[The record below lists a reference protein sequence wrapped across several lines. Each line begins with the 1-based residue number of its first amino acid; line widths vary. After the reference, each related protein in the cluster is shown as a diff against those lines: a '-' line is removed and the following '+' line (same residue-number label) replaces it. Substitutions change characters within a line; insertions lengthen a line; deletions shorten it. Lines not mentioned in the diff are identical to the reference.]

1 MDDLKTVALPLLPL
15 PDGVVAPQM
24 VVNLVID
31 SQQARAAIDAARR
44 GDGRL
49 VLVPQLDERRYA
61 RIGTIAQVEQDERAA
76 DGTRAVLIR
85 GLERAT
91 IGAGQGDDGGAL
103 RVTVQQAV
111 TFDSDPARTAEL
123 AREYRAVVG
132 EILERRRARGVAAAI
147 AEITD
152 PGALADTAMYSPDLQ
167 ADRKVEVLE
176 TLDVTARL
184 EKVLAWA
191 NETLAELTVRE
202 DVHKRTTEQIDRTQR
217 EAILRQ
223 QLAAI
228 RAELGED
235 EDGDVIAEY
244 EQKLADAD
252 LPDEVRASAEKELRR
267 MERMGE
273 QNPEHGWIRT
283 WLDRILELPWGKRTD
298 DHLDLQSARQVLD
311 EDHTYLDDI
320 KDRLI
325 EFLAVRKLRQ
335 ERDLGPEAGRG
346 TGAILALMGP
356 PGTGK
361 TSLGESVAR
370 ALGRKFVRVALGGV
384 RDEAEIR
391 GHRRTY
397 VGAQPGRIARA
408 MAEAQTMNPVVLL
421 DEIDKVAAD
430 WRGDPSAALLEVL
443 DPEQNHTFRDHYLEV
458 DLDLSEVLF
467 IATGNVVDT
476 IPAPLLD
483 RMEVVGLDGYSDHE
497 KIAIARNHLLPRQVS
512 RAGLRPDE
520 IDVTDAALTAITD
533 GYTRESGVRSLERQL
548 GKLVRKVV
556 TRSATGEMSLPATID
571 ADQVKDLLGRPPVHH
586 EQVAERTS
594 VPGVATGLAVT
605 GMGGDVLFIE
615 ANRTKGEPSLTVTG
629 QLGDVM
635 RESAEIALSYVRANA
650 RDLGLPDD
658 VLEHARIHLH
668 VPAGAIPKDGPSA
681 GITMT
686 TALISLLRGQPVA
699 NDLGMTGE
707 VTLQGL
713 VLPIGGVKQKLLAAH
728 RAGLRQVV
736 IPRRNGDDLED
747 VPDHVREDLQIH
759 LADRMADVLD
769 IALPAVVPAAAAAA

>member
-1 MDDLKTVALPLLPL
+1 MDDLKTAALPLLPL
-15 PDGVVAPQM
+15 PDGGVAPQM
-24 VVNLVID
+24 VVNLVVD

-44 GDGRL
+44 ADGRL
-49 VLVPQLDERRYA
+49 VLVPQIDGRRYA
-61 RIGTIAQVEQDERAA
+61 SIGTIALVEQDERAA
-76 DGTRAVLIR
+76 DGTRAVLLR
-85 GLERAT
+85 GLGRAT
-91 IGAGQGDDGGAL
+91 IGAGRGDEDGVL
-103 RVTVQQAV
+103 RVGVE
-111 TFDSDPARTAEL
+111 PAASVDTNPVRTREL
-123 AREYRAVVG
+123 AREYRAVLG
-132 EILERRRARGVAAAI
+132 EILERRRARGVAAAV
-147 AEITD
+147 AEITE
-152 PGALADTAMYSPDLQ
+152 PGTLADTALYSPDLSVE
-167 ADRKVEVLE
+167 RKVEVLE

-184 EKVLAWA
+184 DKVLGWA
-191 NETLAELTVRE
+191 KETLAELAVRE
-202 DVHKRTTEQIDRTQR
+202 DVHKRTTEQLDKTQR

-235 EDGDVIAEY
+235 DEGDVIAEY
-244 EQKLADAD
+244 EQKLAESDMPDA
-252 LPDEVRASAEKELRR
+252 VRAAAEKELRR

-283 WLDRILELPWGKRTD
+283 WLDRILELPWNTRTD
-298 DHLDLQSARQVLD
+298 DQLDLRAARTVLD

-346 TGAILALMGP
+346 SGAILALIGP

-408 MAEAQTMNPVVLL
+408 MAEAGSMNPVVLL

-467 IATGNVVDT
+467 IATGNMADT

-483 RMEVVGLDGYSDHE
+483 RMEIVQLDGYSDNE
-497 KIAIARNHLLPRQVS
+497 KVAIARNHLLPRQIA
-512 RAGLRPDE
+512 RAGLRDGE
-520 IDVTDAALTAITD
+520 VTVTDAALTAIAD
-533 GYTRESGVRSLERQL
+533 GYTREAGVRSLERQI
-548 GKLVRKVV
+548 GKLIRKVV
-556 TRSATGEMSLPATID
+556 TRTATGELQTPVTVD
-571 ADQVKDLLGRPPVHH
+571 ADQITDLLGRPKVHH

-605 GMGGDVLFIE
+605 GMGGEVLFIE
-615 ANRTKGEPSLTVTG
+615 ANSTSGDPGLTVTG

-650 RDLGLPDD
+650 EQLGLPAD
-658 VLEHARIHLH
+658 VLERTRVHLH
-668 VPAGAIPKDGPSA
+668 VPAGAVPKDGPSA
-681 GITMT
+681 GIAMT
-686 TALISLLRGQPVA
+686 TALVSLLRGQPIASDV
-699 NDLGMTGE
+699 GMTGE

-728 RAGLRQVV
+728 RAGLRRIVL
-736 IPRRNGDDLED
+736 PRRNGDDLED
-747 VPDHVREDLQIH
+747 VPAHVLDDLQIN
-759 LADRMADVLD
+759 LADRLADVLD
-769 IALPAVVPAAAAAA
+769 VALPAGIPAAAAA

>member
-1 MDDLKTVALPLLPL
+1 MDDVTTVALPLLPL

-24 VVNLVID
+24 VVNMVVD
-31 SQQARAAIDAARR
+31 SDEARRAVDAARA

-49 VLVPQLDERRYA
+49 VLVPQIAGRYGS
-61 RIGTIAQVEQDERAA
+61 IGTIGMVEQDEQAA
-76 DGTRAVLIR
+76 DGTRAVLVR
-85 GLERAT
+85 GIERAR
-91 IGAGQGDDGGAL
+91 IGAGRDDEHGAL
-103 RVTVQQAV
+103 RVVVEPVPSTS
-111 TFDSDPARTAEL
+111 SDPARTAQL
-123 AREYRAVVG
+123 AREYRAVLG
-132 EILERRRARGVAAAI
+132 EILRRRRARGVAAAV

-152 PGALADTAMYSPDLQ
+152 PGTLADTALYSPDLTVE
-167 ADRKVEVLE
+167 RKVEVLE

-184 EKVLAWA
+184 EKVLGWA
-191 NETLAELTVRE
+191 KDTLADVTVSD
-202 DVHKRTTEQIDRTQR
+202 DVRKRTSDQIDRSQR

-235 EDGDVIAEY
+235 DDGDLIAEY

-252 LPDEVRASAEKELRR
+252 MPDDVRSFAEKELRR

-283 WLDRILELPWGKRTD
+283 WLDRILEVPWGTRTD
-298 DHLDLQSARQVLD
+298 DNLDLDAARVVLD

-325 EFLAVRKLRQ
+325 EFLAVRKLRT
-335 ERDLGPEAGRG
+335 ERDLGPETGRG
-346 TGAILALMGP
+346 TGAILALVGP

-370 ALGRKFVRVALGGV
+370 ALGRRFVRVALGGV

-408 MAEAQTMNPVVLL
+408 LAEAGTVNPVILL
-421 DEIDKVAAD
+421 DEIDKVASD

-476 IPAPLLD
+476 IPGPLLD
-483 RMEVVGLDGYSDHE
+483 RMEVVRLDGYSDNE
-497 KIAIARNHLLPRQVS
+497 KVAIARNHLLPRQVA
-512 RAGLRPDE
+512 RAGLRDDE
-520 IDVTDAALTAITD
+520 LELTDAALTAIAD
-533 GYTRESGVRSLERQL
+533 GYTREAGVRSLERQL

-556 TRSATGEMSLPATID
+556 TRIATGEAEAPVTVD
-571 ADQVKDLLGRPPVHH
+571 ADQIADLLGRPTVHH

-615 ANRTKGEPSLTVTG
+615 ANRTNGEAGLTVTG

-650 RDLGLPDD
+650 SALGLPDD
-658 VLEHARIHLH
+658 VLDSTRIHLH

-686 TALISLLRGQPVA
+686 TALVSLLRGQPVA
-699 NDLGMTGE
+699 SDIGMTGE
-707 VTLQGL
+707 ITLQGL

-728 RAGLRQVV
+728 RAGLRRVV
-736 IPRRNGDDLED
+736 LPRRNADDLDD
-747 VPDHVREDLQIH
+747 VPEHVCEDLDVT
-759 LADRMADVLD
+759 LADRYDQVLAA
-769 IALPAVVPAAAAAA
+769 ALPDPDTAVGIAA

>member
-1 MDDLKTVALPLLPL
+1 MDDLKTAALPLLPL
-15 PDGVVAPQM
+15 PDGVVAPTM
-24 VVNLVID
+24 VVNLVVD

-49 VLVPQLDERRYA
+49 ILVPQIEGRRYA
-61 RIGTIAQVEQDERAA
+61 NVGTVASVEQDERGA

-91 IGAGQGDDGGAL
+91 VGAGRGDELGGLHVAYEI
-103 RVTVQQAV
+103 AEPYH
-111 TFDSDPARTAEL
+111 SDPERTKQL
-123 AREYRAVVG
+123 VREYRAVLG
-132 EILERRRARGVAAAI
+132 EILDRRRARGVAAAV
-147 AEITD
+147 AEITE
-152 PGALADTAMYSPDLQ
+152 PGTLADTALYSPDLSVE
-167 ADRKVEVLE
+167 RKVEVLE
-176 TLDVTARL
+176 TLDVTERL
-184 EKVLAWA
+184 EKVLEWA
-191 NETLAELTVRE
+191 KETLSELAVRE

-235 EDGDVIAEY
+235 DDGDVIAEY
-244 EQKLADAD
+244 EQKLADSGM
-252 LPDEVRASAEKELRR
+252 PDDVRAFAEKELRR

-273 QNPEHGWIRT
+273 QNPEHGWVRT
-283 WLDRILELPWGKRTD
+283 WLDRILELPWDTRTD
-298 DHLDLQSARQVLD
+298 DQLDLQAARTVLD

-346 TGAILALMGP
+346 SGAILALVGP

-370 ALGRKFVRVALGGV
+370 ALGRNFVRVALGGV

-397 VGAQPGRIARA
+397 VGAQPGRVARA
-408 MAEAQTMNPVVLL
+408 MAEAGSMNPVVLL

-458 DLDLSEVLF
+458 DFDLSEVLF
-467 IATGNVVDT
+467 VATGNVADT

-483 RMEVVGLDGYSDHE
+483 RMEIVYLDGYSDNE
-497 KIAIARNHLLPRQVS
+497 KVAIARNHLLPRQIA
-512 RAGLRPDE
+512 RAGLRDDE
-520 IDVTDAALTAITD
+520 LTVTDAALTAITD
-533 GYTRESGVRSLERQL
+533 GYTREAGVRSLERQL

-556 TRSATGEMSLPATID
+556 TRSATGEMATPVTVD
-571 ADQVKDLLGRPPVHH
+571 ADQVTDLLGRIKVHH

-615 ANRTKGEPSLTVTG
+615 ANRTSGEPGLTVTG

-650 RDLGLPDD
+650 TELGLPAD
-658 VLEHARIHLH
+658 VLDRTRIHLH

-686 TALISLLRGQPVA
+686 TALVSLLRGQPVA
-699 NDLGMTGE
+699 NDVGMTGE

-728 RAGLRQVV
+728 RAGLRRIVL
-736 IPRRNGDDLED
+736 PRRNGEDLED
-747 VPDHVREDLQIH
+747 LPEHVLGDLQVT
-759 LADRMADVLD
+759 LADRMTDVLD
-769 IALPAVVPAAAAAA
+769 VALPAAAPAAAAA

>member
-1 MDDLKTVALPLLPL
+1 MDDVTTVALPLLPL

-24 VVNLVID
+24 VVNMVAESD
-31 SQQARAAIDAARR
+31 QARRAVDAARA

-49 VLVPQLDERRYA
+49 VLVPQIAGRYA
-61 RIGTIAQVEQDERAA
+61 QIGTIGMVEQDEHAA
-76 DGTRAVLIR
+76 DGTRAVLVR
-85 GLERAT
+85 GIERAR
-91 IGAGQGDDGGAL
+91 IGAGRDDERGGL
-103 RVTVQQAV
+103 HVAV
-111 TFDSDPARTAEL
+111 EPVDSASSDPARTTEL
-123 AREYRAVVG
+123 AREYRAVLG
-132 EILERRRARGVAAAI
+132 EILRRRRARGVAAAV

-152 PGALADTAMYSPDLQ
+152 PGTLADTALYSPDLPVE
-167 ADRKVEVLE
+167 RKVEVLE

-184 EKVLAWA
+184 EKVLGWA
-191 NETLAELTVRE
+191 QDTLADVTVSE
-202 DVHKRTTEQIDRTQR
+202 DVRKRTTEQIDRSQR

-235 EDGDVIAEY
+235 DDGDLIAEY
-244 EQKLADAD
+244 EQRLTDAGM
-252 LPDEVRASAEKELRR
+252 PDDVREFAGKELRR

-283 WLDRILELPWGKRTD
+283 WLDRILELPWGTRTED
-298 DHLDLQSARQVLD
+298 NLDLTAARVVLD
-311 EDHTYLDDI
+311 TDHTYLEDI

-325 EFLAVRKLRQ
+325 EFLAVRKLRA
-335 ERDLGPEAGRG
+335 ERELGHETGRG
-346 TGAILALMGP
+346 TGAILALVGP

-370 ALGRKFVRVALGGV
+370 ALGRRFVRVALGGV

-408 MAEAQTMNPVVLL
+408 LAEAGAANPVILL
-421 DEIDKVAAD
+421 DEIDKVASD
-430 WRGDPSAALLEVL
+430 WRGDPSSALLEVL

-476 IPAPLLD
+476 IPGPLLD
-483 RMEVVGLDGYSDHE
+483 RMEVVRLDGYSDDE
-497 KIAIARNHLLPRQVS
+497 KVAIAHKHLLPRQVA
-512 RAGLRPDE
+512 RAGLRDDE
-520 IDVTDAALTAITD
+520 LDLTDAALTAIAD
-533 GYTRESGVRSLERQL
+533 GYTREAGVRGLERQL

-556 TRSATGEMSLPATID
+556 MRIATGEATAPVTVD
-571 ADQVKDLLGRPPVHH
+571 ADAVTDLLGRPTVHH

-615 ANRTKGEPSLTVTG
+615 ANRTNGEPGLTITG

-635 RESAEIALSYVRANA
+635 RESAEIALSYVRANTA
-650 RDLGLPDD
+650 TLGLPDD
-658 VLEHARIHLH
+658 VLDTTRIHVH

-686 TALISLLRGQPVA
+686 TALVSLLRGQPVA
-699 NDLGMTGE
+699 SDLGMTGE
-707 VTLQGL
+707 ITLQGL

-728 RAGLRQVV
+728 RAGLRRVV
-736 IPRRNGDDLED
+736 LPRRNADDLDD
-747 VPDHVREDLQIH
+747 VPEHVREDVDIT
-759 LADRMADVLD
+759 LADRYDQVLAA
-769 IALPAVVPAAAAAA
+769 ALPAVEVPAAA

>member
-1 MDDLKTVALPLLPL
+1 MDDLKTAALPLLPL

-24 VVNLVID
+24 VVNVVVD
-31 SQQARAAIDAARR
+31 SQTARAAIDVARR

-49 VLVPQLDERRYA
+49 VLVPQIDGRYA
-61 RIGTIAQVEQDERAA
+61 NIGTIALVEQDERAA
-76 DGTRAVLIR
+76 DGTRAVLLR

-91 IGAGQGDDGGAL
+91 IGAGRGDEGGAL
-103 RVTVQQAV
+103 RVAV
-111 TFDSDPARTAEL
+111 APAMSIDTNPTRTAQL
-123 AREYRAVVG
+123 AREYRAVLG
-132 EILERRRARGVAAAI
+132 EILERRRARGAAAAI

-152 PGALADTAMYSPDLQ
+152 FGALADTAMYSPELP
-167 ADRKVEVLE
+167 AERKVEVLE

-184 EKVLAWA
+184 DKVLGWA
-191 NETLAELTVRE
+191 KETLAELVVRD
-202 DVHKRTTEQIDRTQR
+202 DVHKRTTEQLDRTQR

-235 EDGDVIAEY
+235 DDGDLIAEY
-244 EQKLADAD
+244 EKKLADGG
-252 LPDEVRASAEKELRR
+252 LPDAVRASAEKELRR

-283 WLDRILELPWGKRTD
+283 WLDRILELPWNARTED
-298 DHLDLQSARQVLD
+298 KLDLRAARTVLD

-346 TGAILALMGP
+346 SGAILALVGP

-370 ALGRKFVRVALGGV
+370 ALGRKFVRIALGGV

-408 MAEAQTMNPVVLL
+408 MAEAGSMNPVMLL

-430 WRGDPSAALLEVL
+430 WRGDPTAALLEVL

-467 IATGNVVDT
+467 IATGNMIDT

-483 RMEVVGLDGYSDHE
+483 RMEVVFLDGYSDNE
-497 KIAIARNHLLPRQVS
+497 KIAIARNHLLPRQVA
-512 RAGLRPDE
+512 RAGLRADE
-520 IDVTDAALTAITD
+520 LTVTDAALAAIAD
-533 GYTRESGVRSLERQL
+533 GYTREAGVRNLERQL

-556 TRSATGEMSLPATID
+556 TRTATGEMTAPLTVD
-571 ADQVKDLLGRPPVHH
+571 AGHVPDLLGRPKVHH

-605 GMGGDVLFIE
+605 GAGGDVLFIE
-615 ANRTKGEPSLTVTG
+615 ANRTKGEPGLTITG

-650 RDLGLPDD
+650 HALGLPDD
-658 VLEHARIHLH
+658 VLERTRIHLH

-686 TALISLLRGQPVA
+686 TALVSLLRGQPIASDV
-699 NDLGMTGE
+699 GMTGE

-728 RAGLRQVV
+728 RAGLRRIVL
-736 IPRRNGDDLED
+736 PRRNGDDLED
-747 VPDHVREDLQIH
+747 VPEHVLDDLQIH

-769 IALPAVVPAAAAAA
+769 VALPTVAPAVAA

>member
-1 MDDLKTVALPLLPL
+1 MNDVTTETLPLLPL

-24 VVNLVID
+24 VVNMVAD
-31 SQQARAAIDAARR
+31 SDQARRAVDAARA

-49 VLVPQLDERRYA
+49 VLVPQIAGRYGS
-61 RIGTIAQVEQDERAA
+61 IGTIGMVEQDERAA
-76 DGTRAVLIR
+76 DGTRAVLVR
-85 GLERAT
+85 GIERAR
-91 IGAGQGDDGGAL
+91 IGAGRDDERGGL
-103 RVTVQQAV
+103 RVVVEPVASIS
-111 TFDSDPARTAEL
+111 SDPARTTQL
-123 AREYRAVVG
+123 AREYRAVLG
-132 EILERRRARGVAAAI
+132 EILRRRRARGVAAAV

-152 PGALADTAMYSPDLQ
+152 PGTLADTALYSPDLTVE
-167 ADRKVEVLE
+167 RKVEVLE

-184 EKVLAWA
+184 KKVLAWA
-191 NETLAELTVRE
+191 RDTLADVTVAD
-202 DVHKRTTEQIDRTQR
+202 DVRKRTSDQIDRSQR

-235 EDGDVIAEY
+235 DDGDLIAEY
-244 EQKLADAD
+244 EQKLADAGM
-252 LPDEVRASAEKELRR
+252 PDDVRSFAEKELRR

-273 QNPEHGWIRT
+273 QNPEHGWVRT
-283 WLDRILELPWGKRTD
+283 WLDRILELPWGARTD
-298 DHLDLQSARQVLD
+298 DNLDLDAARVVLD
-311 EDHTYLDDI
+311 EDHTYLEDI

-325 EFLAVRKLRQ
+325 EFLAVRKLRT
-335 ERDLGPEAGRG
+335 ERDLGPETGRG
-346 TGAILALMGP
+346 SGAILALVGP

-370 ALGRKFVRVALGGV
+370 ALGRRFVRVALGGV

-408 MAEAQTMNPVVLL
+408 LADAGTVNPVLLL
-421 DEIDKVAAD
+421 DEIDKVASD

-476 IPAPLLD
+476 ISGPLLD
-483 RMEVVGLDGYSDHE
+483 RMEVVRLDGYSDNE
-497 KIAIARNHLLPRQVS
+497 KVAIARYHLLPRQVA
-512 RAGLRPDE
+512 RAGLRDDE
-520 IDVTDAALTAITD
+520 LDLTDAALTAIAD
-533 GYTRESGVRSLERQL
+533 GYTREAGVRSLERQL

-556 TRSATGEMSLPATID
+556 TRIATGDATPPVTVD
-571 ADQVKDLLGRPPVHH
+571 ADQVADLLGRPTVHH

-615 ANRTKGEPSLTVTG
+615 ANRTNGEAGLTITG

-635 RESAEIALSYVRANA
+635 RESAEIAVSYVRANTA
-650 RDLGLPDD
+650 ALGLPDD
-658 VLEHARIHLH
+658 VLDTTRIHLH

-686 TALISLLRGQPVA
+686 TALVSLLRGQPVA

-707 VTLQGL
+707 ITLQGL

-728 RAGLRQVV
+728 RAGLRRVV
-736 IPRRNGDDLED
+736 LPRRNADDLDDVPERVRDDLE
-747 VPDHVREDLQIH
+747 VT
-759 LADRMADVLD
+759 LADRYDQVL
-769 IALPAVVPAAAAAA
+769 AAAFSDTGAQLPTAA

>member
-1 MDDLKTVALPLLPL
+1 MDDVTTVALPLLPL

-24 VVNLVID
+24 VVNMVAESD
-31 SQQARAAIDAARR
+31 QARRAIDAARA

-49 VLVPQLDERRYA
+49 VLVPQMAGRYA
-61 RIGTIAQVEQDERAA
+61 QIGTIGMVEQDEQAA
-76 DGTRAVLIR
+76 DGTRAVLVR
-85 GLERAT
+85 GIERAR
-91 IGAGQGDDGGAL
+91 IGAGRDDEHGGL
-103 RVTVQQAV
+103 RVAV
-111 TFDSDPARTAEL
+111 EPVAPTSSDPARTAQL
-123 AREYRAVVG
+123 AREYRAVLG
-132 EILERRRARGVAAAI
+132 EILRRRRASGVAAAV

-152 PGALADTAMYSPDLQ
+152 PGTLADTALYSPDLTVE
-167 ADRKVEVLE
+167 RRVEVLE

-184 EKVLAWA
+184 EKVLGWA
-191 NETLAELTVRE
+191 KDTLADVTVSDEVR
-202 DVHKRTTEQIDRTQR
+202 KRTSDQIDRSQR

-235 EDGDVIAEY
+235 DDGDLIAEY
-244 EQKLADAD
+244 EQRLADAGMR
-252 LPDEVRASAEKELRR
+252 DEVRSFAQKELRR

-283 WLDRILELPWGKRTD
+283 WLDHILELPWGNRTED
-298 DHLDLQSARQVLD
+298 NLDLDAARVVLD
-311 EDHTYLDDI
+311 EDHTYLEDI

-325 EFLAVRKLRQ
+325 EFLAVRKLRT
-335 ERDLGPEAGRG
+335 ERDLGPETGRG
-346 TGAILALMGP
+346 TGAILALIGP

-370 ALGRKFVRVALGGV
+370 ALGRQFVRVALGGV

-408 MAEAQTMNPVVLL
+408 LAEAGTANPVILL
-421 DEIDKVAAD
+421 DEIDKVASD

-476 IPAPLLD
+476 IPSPLLD
-483 RMEVVGLDGYSDHE
+483 RMEVVRLDGYSDNE
-497 KIAIARNHLLPRQVS
+497 KVAIARNHLLPRQVA
-512 RAGLRPDE
+512 RAGIRDDE
-520 IDVTDAALTAITD
+520 LDLTDAALTAIAD
-533 GYTRESGVRSLERQL
+533 GYTREAGVRNLERQL

-556 TRSATGEMSLPATID
+556 TRIATGDAEPPVTVD
-571 ADQVKDLLGRPPVHH
+571 ADQVVDLLGRPTVHH

-594 VPGVATGLAVT
+594 LPGVATGLAVT

-615 ANRTKGEPSLTVTG
+615 ANRTNGEAALTITG

-650 RDLGLPDD
+650 AALGLPDD
-658 VLEHARIHLH
+658 VPDTTRIHLH

-686 TALISLLRGQPVA
+686 TALVSLLRGQPVA
-699 NDLGMTGE
+699 NDVGMTGE
-707 VTLQGL
+707 ITLQGL

-728 RAGLRQVV
+728 RAGLRRVV
-736 IPRRNGDDLED
+736 LPRRNADDLDD
-747 VPDHVREDLQIH
+747 VPEHVREDLDIT
-759 LADRMADVLD
+759 LADRYDQVLAVALPDMGAAVD
-769 IALPAVVPAAAAAA
+769 IAA

>member
-1 MDDLKTVALPLLPL
+1 MDDVTTVVLPLLPL

-24 VVNLVID
+24 VVNMVAD
-31 SQQARAAIDAARR
+31 SALARRAVDAARA

-49 VLVPQLDERRYA
+49 VLVPQVDGRYA
-61 RIGTIAQVEQDERAA
+61 AIGTIGMVEQDEQAA
-76 DGTRAVLIR
+76 DGTRAVLVR
-85 GLERAT
+85 GIERAR
-91 IGAGQGDDGGAL
+91 IGAGSDDGSGL
-103 RVTVQQAV
+103 RVTIEPVSAIN
-111 TFDSDPARTAEL
+111 SDPARTAEL
-123 AREYRAVVG
+123 AREYRAVLG
-132 EILERRRARGVAAAI
+132 EILRRRRARGVAAAVDGI
-147 AEITD
+147 AD
-152 PGALADTAMYSPDLQ
+152 PGTLADTALYSPDLS
-167 ADRKVEVLE
+167 AEHKVEVLE

-184 EKVLAWA
+184 EMVLGWA
-191 NETLAELTVRE
+191 RETLADLTVSD
-202 DVHKRTTEQIDRTQR
+202 DVRKRASEQIDKTQR

-235 EDGDVIAEY
+235 DDGDLIAEY
-244 EQKLADAD
+244 EQKIADAD
-252 LPDEVRASAEKELRR
+252 MPDDVREFAGKELRR
-267 MERMGE
+267 MDRMGE

-283 WLDRILELPWGKRTD
+283 WLDRILELPWGARTD
-298 DHLDLQSARQVLD
+298 DNLDLTAAREVLD

-325 EFLAVRKLRQ
+325 EFLAVRKLRT
-335 ERDLGPEAGRG
+335 ERDLGPETGRG
-346 TGAILALMGP
+346 TGAILALVGP

-408 MAEAQTMNPVVLL
+408 LAEAGTANPVILL
-421 DEIDKVAAD
+421 DEIDKVASD

-476 IPAPLLD
+476 IPGPLLD
-483 RMEVVGLDGYSDHE
+483 RMEVVRVDGYSDNE
-497 KIAIARNHLLPRQVS
+497 KVAIARNHLLPRQQQ
-512 RAGLRPDE
+512 RAGLRADE
-520 IDVTDAALTAITD
+520 LEMTDEALVAIAD
-533 GYTRESGVRSLERQL
+533 GYTREAGVRSLERQL
-548 GKLVRKVV
+548 GKLIRKVV
-556 TRSATGEMSLPATID
+556 TRLTTGEATEPVTID
-571 ADQVKDLLGRPPVHH
+571 ADQITDLLGRPTVHH

-615 ANRTKGEPSLTVTG
+615 ANRTNGEPGLTITG

-650 RDLGLPDD
+650 AVLGLGDD
-658 VLEHARIHLH
+658 VLDSTRIHLH

-686 TALISLLRGQPVA
+686 TALVSLLLGQPVA
-699 NDLGMTGE
+699 HDVGMTGE
-707 VTLQGL
+707 ITLQGL

-728 RAGLRQVV
+728 RAGLRRVV
-736 IPRRNGDDLED
+736 LPKRNADDLDD
-747 VPDHVREDLQIH
+747 VPEHVREDLDIT
-759 LADRMADVLD
+759 LAERYDQVLAA
-769 IALPAVVPAAAAAA
+769 ALPSVGVPAAA

>member
-1 MDDLKTVALPLLPL
+1 MDDVTTVALPLLPL

-24 VVNLVID
+24 VVNMVAESD
-31 SQQARAAIDAARR
+31 QARRAVDAARA

-49 VLVPQLDERRYA
+49 VLIPQIAGRYA
-61 RIGTIAQVEQDERAA
+61 QIGTIGMVEQDEQAA
-76 DGTRAVLIR
+76 DGTRAVLVR
-85 GLERAT
+85 GIERAR
-91 IGAGQGDDGGAL
+91 IGAGRDDERGGL
-103 RVTVQQAV
+103 RVAV
-111 TFDSDPARTAEL
+111 EPVATTSSDPARTTQL
-123 AREYRAVVG
+123 AREYRAVLG
-132 EILERRRARGVAAAI
+132 EILRRRRARGVAAAV

-152 PGALADTAMYSPDLQ
+152 PGTLADTALYSPDLTVE
-167 ADRKVEVLE
+167 RKVEVLE

-184 EKVLAWA
+184 EKVLGWA
-191 NETLAELTVRE
+191 EDTLADVTVSD
-202 DVHKRTTEQIDRTQR
+202 DVRKRTSDQIDRSQR

-235 EDGDVIAEY
+235 DDGDLIAEY
-244 EQKLADAD
+244 EQRLADAGM
-252 LPDEVRASAEKELRR
+252 PDDVRSFADKELRR

-283 WLDRILELPWGKRTD
+283 WLDRILELPWGTRTD
-298 DHLDLQSARQVLD
+298 DNLDLDAARVVLD
-311 EDHTYLDDI
+311 EDHTYLEDI

-325 EFLAVRKLRQ
+325 EFLAVRKLRA
-335 ERDLGPEAGRG
+335 ERDLGPGTGRG
-346 TGAILALMGP
+346 TGAILALVGP

-370 ALGRKFVRVALGGV
+370 ALGRRFVRVALGGV

-408 MAEAQTMNPVVLL
+408 LAEAGTANPVILL
-421 DEIDKVAAD
+421 DEIDKVASD

-476 IPAPLLD
+476 IPGPLLD
-483 RMEVVGLDGYSDHE
+483 RMEIVRLDGYSDNE
-497 KIAIARNHLLPRQVS
+497 KVAIARNHLLPRQVA
-512 RAGLRPDE
+512 RAGLHDDE
-520 IDVTDAALTAITD
+520 LDLTDAALTAIAD
-533 GYTRESGVRSLERQL
+533 GYTREAGVRSLERQL

-556 TRSATGEMSLPATID
+556 TRIATGDAEPPVTVD
-571 ADQVKDLLGRPPVHH
+571 ADQVADLLGRPTVHH

-594 VPGVATGLAVT
+594 VAGVATGLAVT

-615 ANRTKGEPSLTVTG
+615 ANRTNGEAALTITG

-650 RDLGLPDD
+650 AALGLPDD
-658 VLEHARIHLH
+658 VLDTTRVHLH

-681 GITMT
+681 GIAMT
-686 TALISLLRGQPVA
+686 TALVSLLRGQPVA
-699 NDLGMTGE
+699 SDVGMTGE
-707 VTLQGL
+707 ITLQGL

-728 RAGLRQVV
+728 RAGLRRVV
-736 IPRRNGDDLED
+736 LPRRNADDLDD
-747 VPDHVREDLQIH
+747 VPEHVREDLDVT
-759 LADRMADVLD
+759 LADRYDQVLAV
-769 IALPAVVPAAAAAA
+769 ALPAADAQLPTAA

>member
-1 MDDLKTVALPLLPL
+1 MDDLKTAALPVLPL

-24 VVNLVID
+24 VVNVVVD
-31 SQQARAAIDAARR
+31 SAQARAAIDAARN

-49 VLVPQLDERRYA
+49 LLVPQIDGRRYA
-61 RIGTIAQVEQDERAA
+61 RIGTIALVEQDERAA
-76 DGTRAVLIR
+76 DGTHTVLLR
-85 GLERAT
+85 GLERAV
-91 IGAGQGDDGGAL
+91 IGAGRGDEAGAL
-103 RVTVQQAV
+103 RVAAEPAATI
-111 TFDSDPARTAEL
+111 DSDPERTAQL
-123 AREYRAVVG
+123 AREYRAVLN

-147 AEITD
+147 AEIAD
-152 PGALADTAMYSPDLQ
+152 PGALADTALYSPELSVE
-167 ADRKVEVLE
+167 RKVEVLE

-184 EKVLAWA
+184 EKVLGWA
-191 NETLAELTVRE
+191 NETLAELSVRE
-202 DVHKRTTEQIDRTQR
+202 EVHKRTTEQLDRTQR

-235 EDGDVIAEY
+235 DEGDIIAEY
-244 EQKLADAD
+244 ERKLTEVD
-252 LPDEVRASAEKELRR
+252 LPDDVRASAEKELRR

-283 WLDRILELPWGKRTD
+283 WLDRVLELPWGKRSD
-298 DHLDLQSARQVLD
+298 DRLDLQAARRVLD

-346 TGAILALMGP
+346 SGAILALVGP

-370 ALGRKFVRVALGGV
+370 ALGRSFVRVALGGV

-397 VGAQPGRIARA
+397 VGAQPGRVARA
-408 MAEAQTMNPVVLL
+408 MAEAATMNPVMLL

-458 DLDLSEVLF
+458 DLDLSQVLF

-483 RMEVVGLDGYSDHE
+483 RMEVIHLDGYSDNE
-497 KIAIARNHLLPRQVS
+497 KVAIARNHLLPRQIA

-520 IDVTDAALTAITD
+520 LTVTDAALTAITD
-533 GYTRESGVRSLERQL
+533 GYTREAGVRGLERQL

-556 TRSATGEMSLPATID
+556 TRTATGEMTAPVTVEP
-571 ADQVKDLLGRPPVHH
+571 DQITDLLGRAKVHH

-615 ANRTKGEPSLTVTG
+615 ANRTNGEPGLTVTG

-650 RDLGLPDD
+650 VALGLAAD
-658 VLEHARIHLH
+658 VLDRTRVHLH

-686 TALISLLRGQPVA
+686 TALVSLLRGQTVA
-699 NDLGMTGE
+699 SDVGMTGE

-728 RAGLRQVV
+728 RAGLRRIVL
-736 IPRRNGDDLED
+736 PRRNGDDLED
-747 VPDHVREDLQIH
+747 LPEHVLDDLRVT
-759 LADRMADVLD
+759 LVDSMADVLD
-769 IALPAVVPAAAAAA
+769 VALPARVPAAA

>member
-1 MDDLKTVALPLLPL
+1 MDDVTTVGLPLLPL

-24 VVNLVID
+24 VVNMVAESD
-31 SQQARAAIDAARR
+31 QARRAVDAARA

-49 VLVPQLDERRYA
+49 VLVPQIAGRYG
-61 RIGTIAQVEQDERAA
+61 RVGTIGMVEQDELAA
-76 DGTRAVLIR
+76 DGTRAVLVRGIERARVGAGHDDARR
-85 GLERAT
+85 GL
-91 IGAGQGDDGGAL
+91 Q
-103 RVTVQQAV
+103 VAV
-111 TFDSDPARTAEL
+111 EPVPPTSSDPARTAAL
-123 AREYRAVVG
+123 AREYRAVLG
-132 EILERRRARGVAAAI
+132 EILRRRRARGVAAAV

-152 PGALADTAMYSPDLQ
+152 PGTLADTALYSPDLSVE
-167 ADRKVEVLE
+167 RKVEVLE

-191 NETLAELTVRE
+191 NETLADVAVSDDVR
-202 DVHKRTTEQIDRTQR
+202 KRTNEQIDRSQR

-235 EDGDVIAEY
+235 DDGDLIAEY
-244 EQKLADAD
+244 DQKIADAGM
-252 LPDEVRASAEKELRR
+252 PEEVRAFADKELRR

-283 WLDRILELPWGKRTD
+283 WLDRILELPWNTRTED
-298 DHLDLQSARQVLD
+298 NLDLGEARVVLD
-311 EDHTYLDDI
+311 ADHTYLEDI

-325 EFLAVRKLRQ
+325 EFLAVRKLRA
-335 ERDLGPEAGRG
+335 ERDLGPETGRG
-346 TGAILALMGP
+346 TGAILALVGP

-370 ALGRKFVRVALGGV
+370 ALGRRFVRVALGGI

-408 MAEAQTMNPVVLL
+408 LTEAGTANPVILL
-421 DEIDKVAAD
+421 DEIDKVASD

-467 IATGNVVDT
+467 IATGNVADT
-476 IPAPLLD
+476 IPGPLLD
-483 RMEVVGLDGYSDHE
+483 RMEVVRLDGYSDDE
-497 KIAIARNHLLPRQVS
+497 KVAIARNHLLPRQVA
-512 RAGLRPDE
+512 RAGLRDDE
-520 IDVTDAALTAITD
+520 LDLTDAALTAIAD
-533 GYTRESGVRSLERQL
+533 GYTREAGVRSLERQL

-556 TRSATGEMSLPATID
+556 TRIATGDATTPVTVE
-571 ADQVKDLLGRPPVHH
+571 ADQVTDLLGRPTVHH

-615 ANRTKGEPSLTVTG
+615 ANRTNGEPGLTITG

-635 RESAEIALSYVRANA
+635 RESAEIALSYVRANTA
-650 RDLGLPDD
+650 VLGLADD
-658 VLEHARIHLH
+658 ALDNMRIHLH

-686 TALISLLRGQPVA
+686 TALVSLLRAQPVA
-699 NDLGMTGE
+699 SDLGMTGE
-707 VTLQGL
+707 ITLQGL

-728 RAGLRQVV
+728 RAGLRRVV
-736 IPRRNGDDLED
+736 LPTRNADDLDD
-747 VPDHVREDLQIH
+747 VPAHVRDDLDITF
-759 LADRMADVLD
+759 ADRYDQVLPA
-769 IALPAVVPAAAAAA
+769 ALPAADLPAAA

>member
-1 MDDLKTVALPLLPL
+1 MDDLKTAALPLLPL

-24 VVNLVID
+24 VVNVVVD
-31 SQQARAAIDAARR
+31 SQAARAAIDAARR

-49 VLVPQLDERRYA
+49 VLVPQIDGRYA
-61 RIGTIAQVEQDERAA
+61 SIGTIALVEQDERAA
-76 DGTRAVLIR
+76 DGTRAVLLR

-91 IGAGQGDDGGAL
+91 IGAGRGDEGAAL
-103 RVTVQQAV
+103 RVAV
-111 TFDSDPARTAEL
+111 ASAMSIDTNPTRTAEL
-123 AREYRAVVG
+123 AREYRAVLG
-132 EILERRRARGVAAAI
+132 EILERRRARGVAAAV

-152 PGALADTAMYSPDLQ
+152 PGTLADTAMYSPEMP
-167 ADRKVEVLE
+167 AERKVEVLE

-184 EKVLAWA
+184 DMVLGWA
-191 NETLAELTVRE
+191 KETLAELVVRD
-202 DVHKRTTEQIDRTQR
+202 DVHKRTTEQLDRTQR

-235 EDGDVIAEY
+235 DDGDLIAEY
-244 EQKLADAD
+244 EKKLADGG
-252 LPDEVRASAEKELRR
+252 LPDDVRAFAEKELRR

-283 WLDRILELPWGKRTD
+283 WLDRILELPWNARTED
-298 DHLDLQSARQVLD
+298 MLDLRAARTVLD

-346 TGAILALMGP
+346 SGAILALVGP

-370 ALGRKFVRVALGGV
+370 ALGRKFVRIALGGV

-408 MAEAQTMNPVVLL
+408 MAEAGSMNPVMLL

-430 WRGDPSAALLEVL
+430 WRGDPTAALLEVL

-467 IATGNVVDT
+467 IATGNMIDT

-483 RMEVVGLDGYSDHE
+483 RMEVVFLDGYSDNE
-497 KIAIARNHLLPRQVS
+497 KIAIARNHLLPRQVA
-512 RAGLRPDE
+512 RAGLRADE
-520 IDVTDAALTAITD
+520 LTVTDAALAAIAD
-533 GYTRESGVRSLERQL
+533 GYTREAGVRNLERQL

-556 TRSATGEMSLPATID
+556 TRTATGEMTAPLTVD
-571 ADQVKDLLGRPPVHH
+571 AGHVPDLLGRPKVHH

-605 GMGGDVLFIE
+605 GAGGDVLFIE
-615 ANRTKGEPSLTVTG
+615 ANRTKGEPGLTITG

-650 RDLGLPDD
+650 HALGLPDD
-658 VLEHARIHLH
+658 VLERTRVHLH

-686 TALISLLRGQPVA
+686 TALVSLLRGQPIASDV
-699 NDLGMTGE
+699 GMTGE

-728 RAGLRQVV
+728 RAGLRRIVL
-736 IPRRNGDDLED
+736 PRRNGDDLED
-747 VPDHVREDLQIH
+747 VPEHVLDDLQIH

-769 IALPAVVPAAAAAA
+769 VALPTVAPAVAA

>member
-1 MDDLKTVALPLLPL
+1 MEDLKTVALPLLPL

-24 VVNLVID
+24 VVNLVVD
-31 SQQARAAIDAARR
+31 SAQARAAIDAARR
-44 GDGRL
+44 ADGRL
-49 VLVPQLDERRYA
+49 VLVPQIDGQRYA
-61 RIGTIAQVEQDERAA
+61 RIGTVALVEQDERAA
-76 DGTRAVLIR
+76 DGTRAVLMR
-85 GLERAT
+85 GLERAA
-91 IGAGQGDDGGAL
+91 IGAGRATGNAAL
-103 RVTVQQAV
+103 HVEIMPAPSI
-111 TFDSDPARTAEL
+111 DSDPARTTAL
-123 AREYRAVVG
+123 AREYRAVLG
-132 EILERRRARGVAAAI
+132 EILDRRRARGVAAAI

-152 PGALADTAMYSPDLQ
+152 AGGLADTALYSPDLSTE
-167 ADRKVEVLE
+167 RKVEVLE
-176 TLDVTARL
+176 TLDVTERL
-184 EKVLAWA
+184 AKVLEWA
-191 NETLAELTVRE
+191 RETLAELAVRE
-202 DVHKRTTEQIDRTQR
+202 DVHKRTTEQLDRTQR

-235 EDGDVIAEY
+235 DDGDVIAEY
-244 EQKLADAD
+244 ERKLADAG
-252 LPDEVRASAEKELRR
+252 LPDDVRAFADKELRR

-283 WLDRILELPWGKRTD
+283 WLDRILELPWNTRTD
-298 DHLDLQSARQVLD
+298 DRLDLQAARVVLD

-346 TGAILALMGP
+346 SGAILALVGP

-370 ALGRKFVRVALGGV
+370 ALGRRFVRVALGGV

-408 MAEAQTMNPVVLL
+408 MAEAGSMNPVVLL

-430 WRGDPSAALLEVL
+430 WRGDPTAALLEVL

-467 IATGNVVDT
+467 VATGNMADT

-483 RMEVVGLDGYSDHE
+483 RMEVVYLDGYSDNE
-497 KIAIARNHLLPRQVS
+497 KVAIARNHLLPRQVA
-512 RAGLRPDE
+512 RAGLRDGE
-520 IDVTDAALTAITD
+520 LTVTDGALTAIAD
-533 GYTRESGVRSLERQL
+533 GYTREAGVRSLERQL

-556 TRSATGEMSLPATID
+556 TRSATGEMTLPATVD
-571 ADQVKDLLGRPPVHH
+571 TDRVPDLLGRVKVHH

-615 ANRTKGEPSLTVTG
+615 ANRTSGEPGLTITG

-650 RDLGLPDD
+650 AGLGLPAD
-658 VLEHARIHLH
+658 VLERTRIHLH

-686 TALISLLRGQPVA
+686 TALVSLLRGQPVA
-699 NDLGMTGE
+699 SDVGMTGE

-728 RAGLRQVV
+728 RAGLRRIVL
-736 IPRRNGDDLED
+736 PRRNGDDLED
-747 VPDHVREDLQIH
+747 VPEHVLGDLQIT
-759 LADRMADVLD
+759 LADGMTDVLD
-769 IALPAVVPAAAAAA
+769 VALPSATPVAA

>member
-1 MDDLKTVALPLLPL
+1 MDDVRTVALPLLPL

-24 VVNLVID
+24 VVNLVAD
-31 SQQARAAIDAARR
+31 SAQALGAIDAARG

-49 VLVPQLDERRYA
+49 VLVPQVDGRYA
-61 RIGTIAQVEQDERAA
+61 RIGTIGVVEQDERAA
-76 DGTRAVLIR
+76 NGMRAVLVR
-85 GLERAT
+85 GVERAR
-91 IGAGQGDDGGAL
+91 IGAGHGDPTGGL
-103 RVTVQQAV
+103 RVAIEPAPSIDT
-111 TFDSDPARTAEL
+111 DPQRTAQL
-123 AREYRAVVG
+123 AREYRAVLNQ
-132 EILERRRARGVAAAI
+132 ILELRRARGVAAAI
-147 AEITD
+147 AEISD
-152 PGALADTAMYSPDLQ
+152 PGALADTALYSPDLSTEH
-167 ADRKVEVLE
+167 KVEVLE

-184 EKVLAWA
+184 ERVLAWA
-191 NETLAELTVRE
+191 NETLADLQVR
-202 DVHKRTTEQIDRTQR
+202 DRVNKRTSDQIDKSQR

-235 EDGDVIAEY
+235 DDGDLIAEY

-252 LPDEVRASAEKELRR
+252 MPDDVREFAGKELRR

-283 WLDRILELPWGKRTD
+283 WLDRILELPWGTRTD
-298 DHLDLQSARQVLD
+298 DQLDLTAARTVLD
-311 EDHTYLDDI
+311 EDHTYLEDI

-325 EFLAVRKLRQ
+325 EFLAVRKLRT
-335 ERDLGPEAGRG
+335 ERELGPETGRG
-346 TGAILALMGP
+346 TGAILALIGP

-370 ALGRKFVRVALGGV
+370 ALGRRFVRVALGGV
-384 RDEAEIR
+384 RDEAEVR

-408 MAEAQTMNPVVLL
+408 LAEAGTINPVILL
-421 DEIDKVAAD
+421 DEIDKVASD

-476 IPAPLLD
+476 IPGPLYD
-483 RMEVVGLDGYSDHE
+483 RMEVVRLDGYSDNE
-497 KIAIARNHLLPRQVS
+497 KVAIARNHLLPRQVS
-512 RAGLRPDE
+512 RAGLRDDE
-520 IDVTDAALTAITD
+520 LEVTDEALTAIAD
-533 GYTRESGVRSLERQL
+533 GYTREAGVRSFERQL
-548 GKLVRKVV
+548 GKLIRKVV
-556 TRSATGEMSLPATID
+556 TRIATGEVAAPVTVD
-571 ADQVKDLLGRPPVHH
+571 ADQITDILGKPTVHH

-615 ANRTKGEPSLTVTG
+615 ANRTTGEPGLTITG

-635 RESAEIALSYVRANA
+635 RESAEIALSYVRANTVA
-650 RDLGLPDD
+650 LGLADD
-658 VLEHARIHLH
+658 ALERTRIHLH

-686 TALISLLRGQPVA
+686 TALVSLLRGQPVA

-728 RAGLRQVV
+728 RAGLRRVV
-736 IPRRNGDDLED
+736 LPARNADDLDE
-747 VPDHVREDLQIH
+747 VPEHVRTDLDVI
-759 LADRMADVLD
+759 LAERYDQVLAA
-769 IALPAVVPAAAAAA
+769 ALPTADAAVDVAA

>member
-1 MDDLKTVALPLLPL
+1 MDDVTTVALPLLPL

-24 VVNLVID
+24 VVNMVAE
-31 SQQARAAIDAARR
+31 SEQARRAVDAARA

-49 VLVPQLDERRYA
+49 VLVPQIDGRYGS
-61 RIGTIAQVEQDERAA
+61 IGTIGMVEQDEQSA
-76 DGTRAVLIR
+76 DGTRAVLVR
-85 GLERAT
+85 GIERAR
-91 IGAGQGDDGGAL
+91 IGAGHDDARGGL
-103 RVTVQQAV
+103 RVAV
-111 TFDSDPARTAEL
+111 EPVVSIMGDPARTTEL
-123 AREYRAVVG
+123 AREYRAVLG
-132 EILERRRARGVAAAI
+132 EILRRRRARGVAAAV

-152 PGALADTAMYSPDLQ
+152 PGTLADTALYSPDLSVE
-167 ADRKVEVLE
+167 RKVEVLE
-176 TLDVTARL
+176 TLDVTSRL
-184 EKVLAWA
+184 DKVLAWA
-191 NETLAELTVRE
+191 RDTLADITVSD
-202 DVHKRTTEQIDRTQR
+202 DVRKRTGEQIDKSQR

-235 EDGDVIAEY
+235 DDGDLIAEY
-244 EQKLADAD
+244 EQRIADAAM
-252 LPDEVRASAEKELRR
+252 PDDVAEFAGKELRR

-273 QNPEHGWIRT
+273 SNPEHGWIRT
-283 WLDRILELPWGKRTD
+283 WLDRILELPWSTRTD
-298 DHLDLQSARQVLD
+298 DNLDLAAARVVLD
-311 EDHTYLDDI
+311 ADHTYLDDI

-325 EFLAVRKLRQ
+325 EFLAVRKLRA
-335 ERDLGPEAGRG
+335 ERELGPETGRG
-346 TGAILALMGP
+346 TGAILALVGP

-370 ALGRKFVRVALGGV
+370 ALGRRFVRVALGGV

-408 MAEAQTMNPVVLL
+408 LAEAGTANPVILL

-476 IPAPLLD
+476 IPGPLLD
-483 RMEVVGLDGYSDHE
+483 RMEVVRLDGYSDNE
-497 KIAIARNHLLPRQVS
+497 KVAIARNHLLPRQQS
-512 RAGLRPDE
+512 RAGLRDDE
-520 IDVTDAALTAITD
+520 LDLTDHALVAIAD
-533 GYTRESGVRSLERQL
+533 GYTREAGVRSLERQL
-548 GKLVRKVV
+548 AKLIRKVV
-556 TRSATGEMSLPATID
+556 TRIATGAASTPVTVD
-571 ADQVKDLLGRPPVHH
+571 ADELTDLLGRPTVHH

-615 ANRTKGEPSLTVTG
+615 ANRTSGEAGLTITG

-650 RDLGLPDD
+650 ATLGLADD
-658 VLEHARIHLH
+658 ALDATRIHLH

-686 TALISLLRGQPVA
+686 TALVSLLRGQPVA
-699 NDLGMTGE
+699 SDIGMTGE
-707 VTLQGL
+707 ITLQGL

-728 RAGLRQVV
+728 RAGLRRVV
-736 IPRRNGDDLED
+736 LPRRNADDLDD
-747 VPDHVREDLQIH
+747 VPAHVRDDLDIT
-759 LADRMADVLD
+759 LADRYDQVLAATPPPADTL
-769 IALPAVVPAAAAAA
+769 PAAA

>member
-1 MDDLKTVALPLLPL
+1 MDDVTTVGLPLLPL

-24 VVNLVID
+24 VVNMVAESD
-31 SQQARAAIDAARR
+31 QARRAVDAARA

-49 VLVPQLDERRYA
+49 VLVPQIAGRYG
-61 RIGTIAQVEQDERAA
+61 RVGTIGMVEQDEQAA
-76 DGTRAVLIR
+76 DGTRAVLVRGIERARVGAGHDDARR
-85 GLERAT
+85 GL
-91 IGAGQGDDGGAL
+91 Q
-103 RVTVQQAV
+103 VAV
-111 TFDSDPARTAEL
+111 EPVPSTSSDPARTAAL
-123 AREYRAVVG
+123 AREYRAVLG
-132 EILERRRARGVAAAI
+132 EILRRRRARGVAAAV

-152 PGALADTAMYSPDLQ
+152 PGTLADTALYSPDLSVE
-167 ADRKVEVLE
+167 RKVEVLE

-191 NETLAELTVRE
+191 NETLADVAVSDDVR
-202 DVHKRTTEQIDRTQR
+202 KRTNEQIDRSQR

-235 EDGDVIAEY
+235 DDGDLIAEY
-244 EQKLADAD
+244 DQKIADAGM
-252 LPDEVRASAEKELRR
+252 PEEVRAFADKELRR

-283 WLDRILELPWGKRTD
+283 WLDRILELPWNTRTED
-298 DHLDLQSARQVLD
+298 NLDLGEARVVLD
-311 EDHTYLDDI
+311 ADHTYLEDI

-325 EFLAVRKLRQ
+325 EFLAVRKLRA
-335 ERDLGPEAGRG
+335 ERDLGPETGRG
-346 TGAILALMGP
+346 TGAILALVGP

-370 ALGRKFVRVALGGV
+370 ALGRRFVRVALGGI

-408 MAEAQTMNPVVLL
+408 LTEAGTANPVILL
-421 DEIDKVAAD
+421 DEIDKVASD

-467 IATGNVVDT
+467 IATGNVADT
-476 IPAPLLD
+476 IPGPLLD
-483 RMEVVGLDGYSDHE
+483 RMEVVRLDGYSDDE
-497 KIAIARNHLLPRQVS
+497 KVAIARNHLLPRQVA
-512 RAGLRPDE
+512 RAGLRDDE
-520 IDVTDAALTAITD
+520 LDLTDAALTAIAD
-533 GYTRESGVRSLERQL
+533 GYTREAGVRSLERQL

-556 TRSATGEMSLPATID
+556 TRIATGDATTPVTVE
-571 ADQVKDLLGRPPVHH
+571 ADQVTDLLGRPTVHH

-615 ANRTKGEPSLTVTG
+615 ANRTNGEPGLTITG

-635 RESAEIALSYVRANA
+635 RESAEIALSYVRANTA
-650 RDLGLPDD
+650 VLGLADD
-658 VLEHARIHLH
+658 ALDNMRIHLH

-686 TALISLLRGQPVA
+686 TALVSLLRAQPVA
-699 NDLGMTGE
+699 SDLGMTGE
-707 VTLQGL
+707 ITLQGL

-728 RAGLRQVV
+728 RAGLRRVV
-736 IPRRNGDDLED
+736 LPTRNADDLDD
-747 VPDHVREDLQIH
+747 VPAHVRDDLDITF
-759 LADRMADVLD
+759 ADRYDQVLPA
-769 IALPAVVPAAAAAA
+769 ALPAADLPAAA

>member
-1 MDDLKTVALPLLPL
+1 MDDVTTVALPLLPL

-24 VVNLVID
+24 VVNMVAESD
-31 SQQARAAIDAARR
+31 QARRAVDAARA

-49 VLVPQLDERRYA
+49 VLVPQIAGRYGS
-61 RIGTIAQVEQDERAA
+61 IGTIGMVEQDEHAA
-76 DGTRAVLIR
+76 DGTRAVLVR
-85 GLERAT
+85 GIGRAR
-91 IGAGQGDDGGAL
+91 IGAGRDDERGGL
-103 RVTVQQAV
+103 RVVVEPVAT
-111 TFDSDPARTAEL
+111 TSSDPARTTEL
-123 AREYRAVVG
+123 AREYRAVLG
-132 EILERRRARGVAAAI
+132 EILRRRRARGVAAAV

-152 PGALADTAMYSPDLQ
+152 PGTLADTALYSPDLTVE
-167 ADRKVEVLE
+167 RKVEVLE

-184 EKVLAWA
+184 EKVLGWA
-191 NETLAELTVRE
+191 QDTLADVTVSD
-202 DVHKRTTEQIDRTQR
+202 DVRKRTSDQIDRSQR

-235 EDGDVIAEY
+235 DDGDLIAEY
-244 EQKLADAD
+244 EQRLAEAGM
-252 LPDEVRASAEKELRR
+252 PDDVRSFAEKELRR

-283 WLDRILELPWGKRTD
+283 WLDRILELPWGTRTD
-298 DHLDLQSARQVLD
+298 DNLDLDAARVVLD

-325 EFLAVRKLRQ
+325 EFLAVRKLRA
-335 ERDLGPEAGRG
+335 ERDLGPETGRG
-346 TGAILALMGP
+346 TGAILALVGP

-370 ALGRKFVRVALGGV
+370 ALGRRFVRVALGGI

-408 MAEAQTMNPVVLL
+408 LAEAGTVNPVILL
-421 DEIDKVAAD
+421 DEIDKVASD

-476 IPAPLLD
+476 IPGPLLD
-483 RMEVVGLDGYSDHE
+483 RMEVVHLDGYSDNE
-497 KIAIARNHLLPRQVS
+497 KVAIARNHLLPRQVA
-512 RAGLRPDE
+512 RAGLRDGE
-520 IDVTDAALTAITD
+520 LELTDAAVTAIAD
-533 GYTRESGVRSLERQL
+533 GYTREAGVRSLERQL

-556 TRSATGEMSLPATID
+556 TRIATGDATPPVTVD
-571 ADQVKDLLGRPPVHH
+571 EDQVADLLGRPTIHH

-615 ANRTKGEPSLTVTG
+615 ANRTKGEAGLTITG

-635 RESAEIALSYVRANA
+635 RESAEIALSFVRANTTA
-650 RDLGLPDD
+650 LGLPDD
-658 VLEHARIHLH
+658 VLDGTRIHLH

-686 TALISLLRGQPVA
+686 TALVSLLRGQPVA
-699 NDLGMTGE
+699 SDLGMTGE
-707 VTLQGL
+707 ITLQGL

-728 RAGLRQVV
+728 RAGLRRVV
-736 IPRRNGDDLED
+736 LPRRNADDLDD
-747 VPDHVREDLQIH
+747 VPGHVREDLDIT
-759 LADRMADVLD
+759 LADRYDQVLAA
-769 IALPAVVPAAAAAA
+769 ALPAADAVDIAA

>member
-1 MDDLKTVALPLLPL
+1 MDDVTTVALPLLPL

-24 VVNLVID
+24 VVNMVAD
-31 SQQARAAIDAARR
+31 SAQARRAVDAARA

-49 VLVPQLDERRYA
+49 VLVPQVDGRYA
-61 RIGTIAQVEQDERAA
+61 AIGTIGMVEQDEQAA
-76 DGTRAVLIR
+76 DGTRAVLVR
-85 GLERAT
+85 GIERAR
-91 IGAGQGDDGGAL
+91 IGAGSDDGSGL
-103 RVTVQQAV
+103 RVTIEPVAA
-111 TFDSDPARTAEL
+111 TNSDPARTAEL
-123 AREYRAVVG
+123 AREYRAVLG
-132 EILERRRARGVAAAI
+132 EILRRRRARGVAAAVDG
-147 AEITD
+147 ITD
-152 PGALADTAMYSPDLQ
+152 PGTLADTALYSPDLS
-167 ADRKVEVLE
+167 AEHKVAVLE

-184 EKVLAWA
+184 EMVLGWA
-191 NETLAELTVRE
+191 RETLADLTVSD
-202 DVHKRTTEQIDRTQR
+202 DVRKRASEQIDQTQR

-235 EDGDVIAEY
+235 DDGDLIAEY
-244 EQKLADAD
+244 EQKIADAGM
-252 LPDEVRASAEKELRR
+252 PDDVREFAGKELRR

-283 WLDRILELPWGKRTD
+283 WLDRILELPWGTRTD
-298 DHLDLQSARQVLD
+298 DNLDLTAARQVLD

-325 EFLAVRKLRQ
+325 EFLAVRKLRT
-335 ERDLGPEAGRG
+335 ERDLGPETGRG
-346 TGAILALMGP
+346 TGAILALVGP

-408 MAEAQTMNPVVLL
+408 LAEAGTANPVILL
-421 DEIDKVAAD
+421 DEIDKVASD

-476 IPAPLLD
+476 IPGPLLD
-483 RMEVVGLDGYSDHE
+483 RMEVVRLDGYSDNE
-497 KIAIARNHLLPRQVS
+497 KVAIARNHLLPRQQQ
-512 RAGLRPDE
+512 RAGLRADE
-520 IDVTDAALTAITD
+520 LELTDEALVAIAD
-533 GYTRESGVRSLERQL
+533 GYTREAGVRSLERQL
-548 GKLVRKVV
+548 GKLIRKVV
-556 TRSATGEMSLPATID
+556 TRIATGDSTAPVTID
-571 ADQVKDLLGRPPVHH
+571 ADQIADLLGRPTVHH

-615 ANRTKGEPSLTVTG
+615 ANRTKGEPGLTITG

-635 RESAEIALSYVRANA
+635 RESAEIALSYVRANTEV
-650 RDLGLPDD
+650 LGLDD
-658 VLEHARIHLH
+658 ALDRTRIHLH

-686 TALISLLRGQPVA
+686 TALVSLLRGQPVA
-699 NDLGMTGE
+699 NDVGMTGE
-707 VTLQGL
+707 ITLQGL

-728 RAGLRQVV
+728 RAGLRRVV
-736 IPRRNGDDLED
+736 LPKRNADDLDD
-747 VPDHVREDLQIH
+747 VPEHVREDLDIV
-759 LADRMADVLD
+759 LAERYDQVLAV
-769 IALPAVVPAAAAAA
+769 ALPHIEVPAAA

>member
-1 MDDLKTVALPLLPL
+1 MEDLKTVALPLLPL

-24 VVNLVID
+24 VVNLVVD
-31 SQQARAAIDAARR
+31 SAQARAAIDAARR
-44 GDGRL
+44 ADGRL
-49 VLVPQLDERRYA
+49 VLVPQIDGQRYA
-61 RIGTIAQVEQDERAA
+61 RIGTVALVEQDERAA
-76 DGTRAVLIR
+76 DGTRAVLMR
-85 GLERAT
+85 GLERAA
-91 IGAGQGDDGGAL
+91 IGAGRATGNAAL
-103 RVTVQQAV
+103 HVEIMPAPSI
-111 TFDSDPARTAEL
+111 DSDPARTTAL
-123 AREYRAVVG
+123 AREYRAVLG
-132 EILERRRARGVAAAI
+132 EILDRRRARGVAAAI

-152 PGALADTAMYSPDLQ
+152 AGGLADTALYSPDLSTE
-167 ADRKVEVLE
+167 RKVEVLE
-176 TLDVTARL
+176 TLDVTERL
-184 EKVLAWA
+184 AKVLEWA
-191 NETLAELTVRE
+191 RETLAELAVRE
-202 DVHKRTTEQIDRTQR
+202 DVHKRTTEQLDRTQR

-235 EDGDVIAEY
+235 DDGDVIAEY
-244 EQKLADAD
+244 ERKLADAG
-252 LPDEVRASAEKELRR
+252 LPDDVRAFADKELRR

-283 WLDRILELPWGKRTD
+283 WLDRILELPWNTRTD
-298 DHLDLQSARQVLD
+298 DRLDLQAARVVLD
-311 EDHTYLDDI
+311 EDHTYLDDV

-346 TGAILALMGP
+346 SGAILALVGP

-370 ALGRKFVRVALGGV
+370 ALGRRFVRVALGGV

-408 MAEAQTMNPVVLL
+408 MAEAGSMNPVVLL

-430 WRGDPSAALLEVL
+430 WRGDPTAALLEVL

-467 IATGNVVDT
+467 VATGNMADT

-483 RMEVVGLDGYSDHE
+483 RMEVVYLDGYSDNE
-497 KIAIARNHLLPRQVS
+497 KVAIARNHLLPRQVA
-512 RAGLRPDE
+512 RAGLRDGE
-520 IDVTDAALTAITD
+520 LTVTDGALTAIAD
-533 GYTRESGVRSLERQL
+533 GYTREAGVRSLERQL

-556 TRSATGEMSLPATID
+556 TRSATGEMTLPATVD
-571 ADQVKDLLGRPPVHH
+571 TDRVPDLLGRVKVHH

-615 ANRTKGEPSLTVTG
+615 ANRTSGEPGLTITG

-650 RDLGLPDD
+650 AGLGLPAD
-658 VLEHARIHLH
+658 VLERTRIHLH

-686 TALISLLRGQPVA
+686 TALVSLLRGQPVA
-699 NDLGMTGE
+699 SDVGMTGE

-728 RAGLRQVV
+728 RAGLRRIVL
-736 IPRRNGDDLED
+736 PRRNGDDLED
-747 VPDHVREDLQIH
+747 VPEHVLGDLQIT
-759 LADRMADVLD
+759 LADGMTDVLD
-769 IALPAVVPAAAAAA
+769 VALPSATPVAA